1 MSDLQVFPSTKEKP
15 KYRKCD
21 CENGFMQFRDVDV
34 SRFSSCAACGA
45 ELFAGRP
52 DIKSFPTLD
61 SAGCLFLGHLALV
74 CPHQPVGRSPRQ
86 RPQWFRAQK
95 QPSPGTTRRPLW
107 LHRMGLDP
115 RRQALSPGRE
125 RNGEKGNLP
134 RTHEDFPGTYKTT
147 SKVRRDI
154 LELRALF
161 PNENR
166 ITAQNTISN
175 VTLKYFLVHSWVF
188 FAGLSVYRGNNF
200 VIIKKG
206 WRSALNS
213 PPLFN

>member
-1 MSDLQVFPSTKEKP
+1 MCCFLKKQNRSVPWDRRWVTCRCFPPRGKSLNI
-15 KYRKCD
+15 
-21 CENGFMQFRDVDV
+21 ENATVRMDV

-86 RPQWFRAQK
+86 RPQWLRAQK

-107 LHRMGLDP
+107 LHRMGLSP
-115 RRQALSPGRE
+115 RRQALSLGRE

-154 LELRALF
+154 LELCVLL

-166 ITAQNTISN
+166 ITAENTISN

-188 FAGLSVYRGNNF
+188 FFLQV
-200 VIIKKG
+200 
-206 WRSALNS
+206 
-213 PPLFN
+213 